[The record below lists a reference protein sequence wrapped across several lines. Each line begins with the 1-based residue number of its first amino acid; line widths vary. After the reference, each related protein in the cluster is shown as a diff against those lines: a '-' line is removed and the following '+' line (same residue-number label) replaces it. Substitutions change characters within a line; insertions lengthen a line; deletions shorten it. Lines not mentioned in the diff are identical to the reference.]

1 MKMRGLLGACVAALL
16 VSAALAQE
24 RTVLSTEQA
33 RDFILKK
40 PFTVVRETGDRSI
53 HFEFKS
59 DGKVFQNTSRTGA
72 STVSSS
78 GSWHMNEENGK
89 VCVEFTDPKTRGV
102 CFGLIEEGS
111 VMRLYTGKRSEP
123 EPWGVVN

>member
-1 MKMRGLLGACVAALL
+1 MKMTGLLGACMAGFLI
-16 VSAALAQE
+16 STALAQE

-53 HFEFKS
+53 RFDFKS
-59 DGKVFQNTSRTGA
+59 DGKVFQNTTRTGA

-89 VCVEFTDPKTRGV
+89 VCVEFADSKTRGV
-102 CFGLIEEGS
+102 CFGLVQDGS